1 MARAWNRTE
10 KTLFTLAP
18 FAIALT
24 LVVIIFR
31 AYWIPSGSMKP
42 SLVVGDY
49 VFANRLAYGFPA
61 LACGFGYCDKD
72 MGPLGRSVRMGD
84 VAVFRHP
91 VTNFHFVKRVVGLA
105 GDKVQMIDGALAVN
119 GTTLEVRSDGLFE
132 ELYTIEEGYLA
143 CNNAPVALGET
154 CTKSQ
159 YLEVLPN
166 GKGHHILNLSD
177 GLSGDDT
184 EEFVVP
190 EGHVFAIG
198 DNRDNSNDS
207 RFPRET
213 GGLGFVPVELMIGR
227 VDLIVLSL
235 EGTKGR
241 FMRWVR

>member
-1 MARAWNRTE
+1 MKRAWNRTE
-10 KTLFTLAP
+10 KTLFILAP
-18 FAIALT
+18 FAICFT
-24 LVVIIFR
+24 LLLVIFR

-42 SLVVGDY
+42 SLLVGDY

-61 LACGFGYCDKD
+61 LACGLGYCDKD
-72 MGPLGRSVRMGD
+72 MGPLGREVQIGD

-91 VTNFHFVKRVVGLA
+91 VTDFHFVKRIVGLA
-105 GDKVQMIDGALAVN
+105 GDTVQMIDGGLVIN
-119 GTTLEVRSDGLFE
+119 GSILDVRPDGLFSE
-132 ELYTIEEGYLA
+132 IYSIEEGYLA

-166 GKGHHILNLSD
+166 GKTHHILNLSN
-177 GLSGDDT
+177 GLGGDDT
-184 EEFVVP
+184 AEFQVP
-190 EGHVFAIG
+190 MGHVFAIG

-207 RFPRET
+207 RFAQDA
-213 GGLGFVPVELMIGR
+213 GGIGYVPVEQMIGR
-227 VDLIVLSL
+227 IDLIVFSL